1 MSANPLS
8 DSKGREFFRPFELS
22 GWWLRYNRGLTYEAL
37 LKDRIIQLGIEAGL
51 QDRWLK
57 RILRHAVSEFA
68 KKGLGPDYYGYHNI
82 DHELELPTLRCYP
95 PAACGSFALVSAKK
109 TSTIFSLPPF
119 FTTTILKRGLTN
131 PMKMP
136 WNESCEPT
144 RKLCNLLMKLD

>member
-1 MSANPLS
+1 MSVNPLS
-8 DSKGREFFRPFELS
+8 DSKGREFFGRFELS

-82 DHELELPTLRCYP
+82 DHELEAAYFTLLS
-95 PAACGSFALVSAKK
+95 ASGSFALVSPKK
-109 TSTIFSLPPF
+109 TLTIFSLRPF
-119 FTTTILKRGLTN
+119 FMTTILKRGLTN
-131 PMKMP
+131 HMKMP

-144 RKLCNLLMKLD
+144 RKLCNLSMKLD